1 MIVRLGYV
9 ALSLEVK
16 DSSPNKTITWK
27 NLQKVEPV
35 HRISR
40 LRLLSKEN
48 LKNQL
53 RLLKYNWGEGIQVY
67 RFTSKLIPLATHEA
81 AEHWNFVEDL
91 QEEFADIGAF
101 VKKHE
106 MRVSFHPDHFVN
118 LNSPKEDIV
127 QKSIQDLQYHLK
139 QSEAMGMDESMKFNI
154 HIGGAYQDKK
164 KSLERLIENWS
175 LVPSPIQ
182 RRITFENDD
191 KTYTARETLEACRTL
206 QVPMVL
212 DIHHHRCNHEEGH
225 LSPLLPLIFQTWSPT
240 GLPPKIHVSSPRGT
254 ESSAA
259 MRSHADDV
267 DIHDLLPFL
276 KMAKEHTD
284 RLDVMVEA
292 KNKDLALKR
301 LMEELTH
308 ETGIEKLSEA
318 SFKVL

>member
-27 NLQKVEPV
+27 NLQKIEPA

-40 LRLLSKEN
+40 LRILSKEN

-53 RLLKYNWGEGIQVY
+53 RLLKYNWGEGIEVY

-81 AEHWNFVEDL
+81 AENWDFAEDL
-91 QEEFADIGAF
+91 KEEFQDIGAF
-101 VKKHE
+101 IHKHK

-127 QKSIQDLQYHLK
+127 EKSILDLQYHFK
-139 QSEAMGMDESMKFNI
+139 QSKAMGMDGSMKFNI

-164 KSLERLIENWS
+164 KSLDRLIENWS
-175 LVPSPIQ
+175 RVPSSIQ
-182 RRITFENDD
+182 QRITFENDD
-191 KTYTARETLEACRTL
+191 KTYTAKETLEACQAL

-212 DIHHHRCNHEEGH
+212 DIHHHRCNHEEDH
-225 LSPLLPLIFQTWSPT
+225 LDPMLPLIFQTWNDT

-267 DIHDLLPFL
+267 DVHDLLPFL
-276 KMAKEHTD
+276 KMAREHTD

-292 KNKDLALKR
+292 KNKDLALKK
-301 LMEELTH
+301 LMADLLQEK
-308 ETGIEKLSEA
+308 GIEKITEA
-318 SFKVL
+318 SFRVL